1 MRKYFFQKN
10 ELDEIALSKMD
21 LSEIKIYPG
30 SDKGPLPE
38 DDVDHYSRWF
48 IENQPKSIYEGKKVV
63 DFSDIGAK
71 SRYLAMQR
79 DDSEKME

>member
-1 MRKYFFQKN
+1 MFKKN
-10 ELDEIALSKMD
+10 EIDEIIMKKMD

-38 DDVDHYSRWF
+38 DDVEHYSRWF
-48 IENQPKSIYEGKKVV
+48 IENQPKSIYDDKPVV

-71 SRYLAMQR
+71 
-79 DDSEKME
+79 